1 MMSCQTKFPS
11 ASTFS
16 MVLWAEYVAVKVF
29 FLELLV
35 CRILMWEQFPQHLYV
50 VNSLLH
56 IQRTLK

>member
-1 MMSCQTKFPS
+1 
-11 ASTFS
+11 